1 MTKSVFPRNS
11 SYRHWL
17 RNVHTRRLYI
27 LLAVPVA
34 LPFLLV
40 FSAIRGFMAEGLPVI
55 VEAWRDDRSQPQ

>member
-1 MTKSVFPRNS
+1 MPKSVFLPNS
-11 SYRHWL
+11 SYRRWL
-17 RNVHTRRLYI
+17 RNVYMRRLYI
-27 LLAVPVA
+27 LLAVPIA

>member
-1 MTKSVFPRNS
+1 M
-11 SYRHWL
+11 
-17 RNVHTRRLYI
+17 RRLYI
-27 LLAVPVA
+27 LLAVPIA